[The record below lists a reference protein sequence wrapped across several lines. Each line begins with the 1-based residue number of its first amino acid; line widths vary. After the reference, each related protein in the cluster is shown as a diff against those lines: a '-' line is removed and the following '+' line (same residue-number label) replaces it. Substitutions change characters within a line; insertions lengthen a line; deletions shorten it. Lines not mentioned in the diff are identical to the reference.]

1 MKKSVKTRRPCRS
14 RQPGQTRRRVVE
26 TKDAIAGIAAGSL
39 AFAIL
44 VYLSMRRNAKRRAA
58 GAQQIIASQG
68 GLPQGAH
75 GDGYQPHVV
84 RVAPNAPSKSHTV
97 VDDVALQRANS
108 SARQAARKDAVDRQ
122 KQRIDRQLRK

>member
-1 MKKSVKTRRPCRS
+1 MKNSVKTRRPCRS

-26 TKDAIAGIAAGSL
+26 TKDAIAGIAAGSS

-44 VYLSMRRNAKRRAA
+44 VFLSMRRNAKRRAA

-75 GDGYQPHVV
+75 GHGYQPHVV
-84 RVAPNAPSKSHTV
+84 RVAPDAPSKAHT